1 MKYNPTIHTSKLGKT
16 ITRIPKSIAIIA
28 SIGFE
33 TVTPIFFSPL
43 SIVSVISCSSLETTY
58 LQFIHKGFLVHAAGL
73 LLPLFKKKFMFS
85 NAFSWTELEL
95 FLGKILIHSEEC
107 FCFICGYTSRV
118 GTLRPTFVF
127 DLQGLRRRSFSI
139 NRERWI
145 VNAEVF
151 ARDNKDKRSS
161 YFDSDEDSSS

>member
-1 MKYNPTIHTSKLGKT
+1 M
-16 ITRIPKSIAIIA
+16 
-28 SIGFE
+28 
-33 TVTPIFFSPL
+33 
-43 SIVSVISCSSLETTY
+43 
-58 LQFIHKGFLVHAAGL
+58 HAAGL

-95 FLGKILIHSEEC
+95 FLGKILIHSEKC
-107 FCFICGYTSRV
+107 SCFICGHTSRV

-127 DLQGLRRRSFSI
+127 DLQGLRRRSFSL